1 LLEYFEFIELNKI
14 KTIELQDAIE
24 AGQTSLKVCD
34 SLKIV
39 LEAMKE
45 SNEIP
50 VLELSAIGYIFL
62 IETIFSSLPQLIFQT
77 SLFYNQKYDS
87 NDIVAGAK
95 YMVQFLS
102 IWFGIFLLC
111 ESSAKYVQCRFDK
124 TFKSKRHICGYL
136 KSSFLF
142 YVLRILT
149 NILFFS
155 SRLLILTVSIKY
167 FIIEIMSVISIH
179 FFSYFFYFYLVFY
192 KRNSIFSFQRL
203 LFSLCIA
210 FFKMFMFFEDFSNDV
225 FSLLNNLI
233 IWLVNVIFAFLV
245 LFLKSQENQV
255 WLMYFL
261 IFYTF
266 FSFLVGIIIEIL
278 VIKNF
283 FKKTEVNQV
292 AENVAEI
299 NVAENK
305 IKKWWYSLKES
316 KILETLREQEFY
328 FFDDLISL

>member
-14 KTIELQDAIE
+14 KTTELQDAIE

-39 LEAMKE
+39 LKAMEE

-50 VLELSAIGYIFL
+50 GLELLALGYIFL
-62 IETIFSSLPQLIFQT
+62 IDTIFSSLPQLIFQA
-77 SLFYNQKYDS
+77 SLFYNQKYYS
-87 NDIVAGAK
+87 NDFVAGAK

-111 ESSAKYVQCRFDK
+111 ESSAKYIQCRFDE
-124 TFKSKRHICGYL
+124 TFKSKKYICDYL

-167 FIIEIMSVISIH
+167 FRIEIISVISIH
-179 FFSYFFYFYLVFY
+179 FFSCFFYLYLVFY
-192 KRNSIFSFQRL
+192 KRNSIFSFERL
-203 LFSLCIA
+203 LYSLCVA
-210 FFKMFMFFEDFSNDV
+210 FFKMFLFFEDYSHDLFC
-225 FSLLNNLI
+225 LLNNLI

-245 LFLKSQENQV
+245 FFLKSQDNQV

-261 IFYTF
+261 IFYTL
-266 FSFLVGIIIEIL
+266 FSFLVGLIIEIF
-278 VIKNF
+278 VIKIF
-283 FKKTEVNQV
+283 FKKT
-292 AENVAEI
+292 
-299 NVAENK
+299 
-305 IKKWWYSLKES
+305 IKKWWCSLKES

-328 FFDDLISL
+328 FCDGLNSL